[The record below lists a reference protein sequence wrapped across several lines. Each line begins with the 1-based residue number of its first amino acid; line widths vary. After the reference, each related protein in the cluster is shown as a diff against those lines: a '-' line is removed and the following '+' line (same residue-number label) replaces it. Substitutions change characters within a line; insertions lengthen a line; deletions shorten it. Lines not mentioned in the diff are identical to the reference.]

1 MLLKSQAKLTEGVG
15 ESFLLAAYFGAL
27 DRLFIEKGQPALV
40 EVTTHGLLYTWTE
53 DLSSFLQ
60 TLCQLI

>member
-40 EVTTHGLLYTWTE
+40 EVTTSMRQYKTHKRYNL
-53 DLSSFLQ
+53 
-60 TLCQLI
+60 